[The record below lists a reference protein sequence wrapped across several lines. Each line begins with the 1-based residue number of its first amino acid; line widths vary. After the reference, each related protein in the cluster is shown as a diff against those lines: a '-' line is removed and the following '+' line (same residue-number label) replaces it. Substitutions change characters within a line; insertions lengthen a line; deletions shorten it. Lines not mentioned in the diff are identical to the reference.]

1 MDSLSSIAAIQQGG
15 QPQPQPPAKCD
26 YCGLNSAVVYCA
38 ADSASLCLLCD
49 REIHS
54 ANALSLKHIRV
65 PTRKAAPIDGFSGCP
80 SSAELGSLLAV
91 LPLDEFKDLVVPCSG
106 EDEKEVY
113 GQLGKL
119 GRREEK
125 EEERE
130 CVEFGPNTPNICGNV
145 DGFDQLELDIDASK
159 VAQRNMTSSSLV
171 LINGDGNGNGSG
183 GHVEE
188 TGDNSFLSN
197 GHGDPLWDFDQ
208 CAYPVNQVRDYPW
221 GRSLDI
227 EEVPCSSKRMH
238 EDVNQIEC
246 SGIFNSSHSTNDG
259 GIQTLCE
266 QIFANVD
273 PSSMTSV
280 GAPPEPKAMVSETFD
295 GRHSFQ
301 VMEWHCWRNPITMSQ
316 ADMEQLAETR
326 GKAMQRY
333 KEKKKTRRY
342 EKQIRYESRKARAE
356 TRKRVKGRFVKTSD
370 TPF

>member
-1 MDSLSSIAAIQQGG
+1 METLSSITAIQGGG
-15 QPQPQPPAKCD
+15 QSQPQLLAKCD

-65 PTRKAAPIDGFSGCP
+65 PTRKPDAMDGFSGCP
-80 SSAELGSLLAV
+80 SSAELVSLLGV
-91 LPLDEFKDLVVPCSG
+91 LPLDEFKDLVVPCLG
-106 EDEKEVY
+106 EEEKEVY

-130 CVEFGPNTPNICGNV
+130 CAEFGPNTPNICGNM

-159 VAQRNMTSSSLV
+159 VVQPNMDFSSLV
-171 LINGDGNGNGSG
+171 LINGDGNGNG
-183 GHVEE
+183 GHAEE
-188 TGDNSFLSN
+188 TGENSFLNN

-208 CAYPVNQVRDYPW
+208 APYPVNQ
-221 GRSLDI
+221 
-227 EEVPCSSKRMH
+227 
-238 EDVNQIEC
+238 
-246 SGIFNSSHSTNDG
+246 DG
-259 GIQTLCE
+259 GMQTLCE

-273 PSSMTSV
+273 HCSMTSV
-280 GAPPEPKAMVSETFD
+280 GAAPEPKPMTSETFD
-295 GRHSFQ
+295 GKHNFQ
-301 VMEWHCWRNPITMSQ
+301 VMEWHCWRKPMTMSQ

-370 TPF
+370 TTSCG

>member
-1 MDSLSSIAAIQQGG
+1 METLSSITAIQGGG
-15 QPQPQPPAKCD
+15 QSQPQLLAKCD

-65 PTRKAAPIDGFSGCP
+65 PTRKPDAMDGFSGCP
-80 SSAELGSLLAV
+80 SSAELVSLLGV
-91 LPLDEFKDLVVPCSG
+91 LPLDEFKDLVVPCLG
-106 EDEKEVY
+106 EEEKEVY

-130 CVEFGPNTPNICGNV
+130 CAEFGPNTPNICGNM

-159 VAQRNMTSSSLV
+159 VVQPNMDFSSLV
-171 LINGDGNGNGSG
+171 LINGDGNGNG
-183 GHVEE
+183 GHAEE
-188 TGDNSFLSN
+188 TGENSFLNN

-208 CAYPVNQVRDYPW
+208 APYPVNQVRDYPW
-221 GRSLDI
+221 GRSWDI
-227 EEVPCSSKRMH
+227 EEIPCSSKRMA
-238 EDVNQIEC
+238 ENVNEIEC
-246 SGIFNSSHSTNDG
+246 SGIFSSSHSTN
-259 GIQTLCE
+259 TLCE

-273 PSSMTSV
+273 HCSMTSV
-280 GAPPEPKAMVSETFD
+280 GAAPEPKPMTSETFD
-295 GRHSFQ
+295 GKHNFQ
-301 VMEWHCWRNPITMSQ
+301 VMEWHCWRKPMTMSQ

-370 TPF
+370 TTSCG